1 MEEIKLQEFLNNIY
15 RNRIGKKEIKAV
27 ERVLKEGRLSYYTSQ
42 EVKKFEQN
50 FAEYLGC
57 KYAIAVTSGTAA
69 LHMSLD
75 ALEIG
80 HKDEVIIPAFTHIA
94 VPLSILYQGGM
105 ITFADINPYDYS
117 INVEEIENKI
127 TESTKAIIVVHS
139 FGQPAEITR
148 IKKLAKKHGIKVIE
162 DCSHSHGA
170 EISGKKVGSI
180 GDVGCF
186 SFQESKIMTTGGEGG
201 MIVTDDQEIA
211 KKCRERIYLG
221 EDLLTY
227 GYRMDS
233 IRAAIGNAQLEK
245 LDQIIKKRREIAD
258 VYARNLPGFLDKPK
272 VNKTVKCVFNT
283 YPCQVVNKKV
293 RDRLISGLQKKK
305 IPVEAYIDKPLNK
318 FKVIQKRTDF
328 VTNSSEK
335 FKNSEIACN
344 RVVLLPVFPS
354 LNRNQIEILIKRIKE
369 EFSSLP
375 REYFH
380 FSQCTLP

>member
-15 RNRIGKKEIKAV
+15 KNRIGKKEIKAV
-27 ERVLKEGRLSYYTSQ
+27 ERVLKQGRLSYYTSQ

-50 FAEYLGC
+50 FAEYLGRT
-57 KYAIAVTSGTAA
+57 YAIAVTSGTAA

-80 HKDEVIIPAFTHIA
+80 HKDEVIIPAYTHIA
-94 VPLSILYQGGM
+94 VPLSILYRGSM

-117 INVEEIENKI
+117 ISVEEIENKI
-127 TESTKAIIVVHS
+127 TENTKAIIVVHS

-148 IKKLAKKHGIKVIE
+148 IKKLAKKHGVKVIE
-162 DCSHSHGA
+162 DCSHAHGA
-170 EISGKKVGSI
+170 EISGKKIGSI

-186 SFQESKIMTTGGEGG
+186 SFQESKIMTTGEGG

-211 KKCRERIYLG
+211 KKCREKIYLG
-221 EDLLTY
+221 EDLLAY

-233 IRAAIGNAQLEK
+233 IRAAMGNAQLEK
-245 LDQIIKKRREIAD
+245 LDQNIKKRREIAD
-258 VYARNLPGFLDKPK
+258 IYAQNLPGFLEKPE
-272 VNKTVKCVFNT
+272 VNKTAKCVFNT

-293 RDRLISGLQKKK
+293 RDRLISGLKKKK
-305 IPVEAYIDKPLNK
+305 IPVDTFIDKPLNK
-318 FKVIQKRTDF
+318 FKVIQKRTNF

-344 RVVLLPVFPS
+344 RAFLLPVFPS
-354 LNRNQIEILIKRIKE
+354 LNKNQIEILIKRIKE
-369 EFSSLP
+369 EFSTLP
-375 REYFH
+375 KEIFH
-380 FSQCTLP
+380 FSQCTFP